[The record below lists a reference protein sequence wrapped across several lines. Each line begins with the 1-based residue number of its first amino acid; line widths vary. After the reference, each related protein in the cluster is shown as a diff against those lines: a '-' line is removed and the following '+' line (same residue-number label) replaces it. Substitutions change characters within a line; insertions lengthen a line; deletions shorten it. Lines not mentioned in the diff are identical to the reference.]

1 MAEEDAFTT
10 AFDRPSA
17 NSASAAKV
25 RLAEFA
31 KTIWIAPSRQTP
43 TATSVNRGRRA
54 RIPLR
59 VRLDRRRPA
68 AKELMG
74 VPHAAAPPPSA
85 TQTPVGTVIR
95 HRPARRNCG

>member
-68 AKELMG
+68 PKVLMS
-74 VPHAAAPPPSA
+74 VPYSAPPPPSA
-85 TQTPVGTVIR
+85 TATQGGTMIR
-95 HRPARRNCG
+95 QGPAAKN